1 MLAGDA
7 AFLEQYRAQLSRRIF
22 DYIQMAAARDY
33 MRTADGRIQLQG
45 GDYMNIETHNTEP
58 AVMRRM
64 EGHIRFI
71 DIHYLIS
78 GEEWIG
84 TVPRSENT
92 VLHESFPERDLY
104 FYSGEKE
111 ESRILL
117 RPGRFAV
124 FYPVDLHRPLCAG
137 TSGCCPVRKA
147 VIKIKVNEA

>member
-1 MLAGDA
+1 MLSGDA
-7 AFLEQYRAQLSRRIF
+7 AFLEQYRNQLPQRIF
-22 DYIQMAAARDY
+22 RYMEKAAAEDYSRIKDGKILLDGDDY
-33 MRTADGRIQLQG
+33 MT
-45 GDYMNIETHNTEP
+45 IETHCTEP

-64 EGHIRFI
+64 EGHLQFI

-84 TVPRSENT
+84 TVPRSEQT
-92 VLHESFPERDLY
+92 VLHESFQERDLY

-111 ESRILL
+111 ETRILL

-137 TSGCCPVRKA
+137 VEGCGSVRKA
-147 VIKIKVNEA
+147 VIKVKINES